1 MVALTVRIT
10 VRRVTVG
17 TYDSAM
23 TPRLSRSLLAAL
35 LALAAVGT
43 AACAPEDDNDS
54 ASTKPKAS
62 SSASET
68 VDECATENLQTQTP
82 GTLTITTDKPAYP
95 PWFVDDAPEN
105 GKGYEGAVAAAVAEQ
120 LGFTPD
126 QVTWTRTKFDA
137 AIAPGPK
144 DWDFD
149 INQFSITEERKQ
161 AVDFSS
167 PYYDVTQAV
176 ITTAGSK
183 AAKAKSLAD
192 LKGLKI
198 GAQVGTTSY
207 DAILSAI
214 DPSQKP
220 AVYNSNDDAKQAL
233 ENGQVDAIVTD
244 LPTAFYITA
253 AELDNGKIVGQ
264 LPSGTGDQEQFG
276 LVLDKGS
283 PLTTCVSQAVDALRA
298 DGTLDQLVDEWLSQA
313 GGAPELS

>member
-1 MVALTVRIT
+1 
-10 VRRVTVG
+10 VTHR
-17 TYDSAM
+17 TYDHAM
-23 TPRLSRSLLAAL
+23 TPGATRVTRSLLAVL
-35 LALAAVGT
+35 LAVAAAST
-43 AACAPEDDNDS
+43 AACAPEDEDTT
-54 ASTKPKAS
+54 STKPKAS
-62 SSASET
+62 GRVSET
-68 VDECATENLQTQTP
+68 VDACAKESLETHTP

-105 GKGYEGAVAAAVAEQ
+105 GQGYEGAVAAAVAEQ
-120 LGFTPD
+120 LGFTAD
-126 QVTWTRTKFDA
+126 EVTWTRTKFDA

-176 ITTAGSK
+176 ITTGGSK
-183 AAKAKSLAD
+183 AAKATSLAD

-207 DAILSAI
+207 DAVLSAI
-214 DPSQKP
+214 DPDKQP
-220 AVYNSNDDAKQAL
+220 AVFNTNDDAKQAL

-253 AELDNGKIVGQ
+253 AELDDGKIVGQ
-264 LPSGTGDQEQFG
+264 LPSGTGEQEQFG

-313 GGAPELS
+313 GGAPVLG